1 MVSSNE
7 ISETSVI
14 GAGVMGTGLAITM
27 ASKGI
32 RVFLNDLT
40 KDLLLKSESQVSDLL
55 KFLESKGLIDD
66 KKEIEGN
73 IVAEPDLNKA
83 IKDADMIF
91 EAISEDP
98 SSKRDLFSKLV
109 EGAKENAILTSNTSV
124 IRIAEIASGL
134 KRKDR
139 IVGVHWMNPPY
150 IAPLVE
156 LTPSEWTDK
165 SVVDKTRNFLENVIG
180 KKVVLSPD
188 IPGFIVNRFH
198 AAVTSEAIRL
208 MDEGVSMQDVDNVWK
223 YHLGI
228 LYGAFGPLGN
238 ADYIGLDTTYLAG
251 MYLSQKLGRDL
262 VYVPEWF
269 LKKLSS
275 NELGV
280 KSQKGFYDYGI
291 ENPSTWYAR
300 RTELIMEELECRKAQ
315 K

>member
-1 MVSSNE
+1 MVSSNK
-7 ISETSVI
+7 ITETSVV
-14 GAGVMGTGLAITM
+14 GAGVMGSGIAITM
-27 ASKGI
+27 ASKNI
-32 RVFLNDLT
+32 RVHLNDLSEDIL
-40 KDLLLKSESQVSDLL
+40 KNSEKQILDLLRYLEGKKLIADAKKIEENVVYES
-55 KFLESKGLIDD
+55 
-66 KKEIEGN
+66 
-73 IVAEPDLNKA
+73 DLNKA
-83 IKDADMIF
+83 IENADIIF
-91 EAISEDP
+91 EAIIEEP
-98 SSKRDLFSKLV
+98 TAKKDLFSKLT
-109 EGAKENAILTSNTSV
+109 ERAKEDAILTSNTSV
-124 IRIAEIASGL
+124 IRIAEIASDL
-134 KRKDR
+134 KRKEK

-150 IAPLVE
+150 LAPLVE

-165 SVVDKTRNFLENVIG
+165 GIVDKARNFLENVIG

-208 MDEGVSMQDVDNVWK
+208 MDEGVSIEDIDDVWR

-228 LYGAFGPLGN
+228 LYGLFGPLRN

-275 NELGV
+275 NEIGV
-280 KSQKGFYDYGI
+280 KSKKGFYNYGD
-291 ENPSTWYAR
+291 EGSSSWYAR
-300 RTELIMEELECRKAQ
+300 RTEMIMEELKCRKVQ